1 MWNNSTEP
9 LQSLKTNPIIISN
22 LNFSKQHS
30 LHPTRPIRLIC
41 PTCLTRPTRL
51 PPLAIL
57 RDSLSLS
64 LLPSYRYTLP
74 KFLACA
80 ARTPITAL
88 AARTILPRK
97 LANSQIITTF
107 APENSK

>member
-1 MWNNSTEP
+1 MS
-9 LQSLKTNPIIISN
+9 PIIISN

-30 LHPTRPIRLIC
+30 LHPTCLPPSDSSNPSNFSKRHSPHPTRLPRP
-41 PTCLTRPTRL
+41 TRPTRL

-64 LLPSYRYTLP
+64 LLPSHRYTLP

-80 ARTPITAL
+80 ART
-88 AARTILPRK
+88 ILPHK

>member
-1 MWNNSTEP
+1 MS
-9 LQSLKTNPIIISN
+9 PIIISN
-22 LNFSKQHS
+22 LNFTASASLPSFSKQHS
-30 LHPTRPIRLIC
+30 LHPTC
-41 PTCLTRPTRL
+41 PTRPTRL

-64 LLPSYRYTLP
+64 LLPSHRYTLP

-80 ARTPITAL
+80 ART
-88 AARTILPRK
+88 ILPHK